1 MVQIRLYLEIYM
13 AKIYSEH
20 HIQEDIKGIIED
32 TFDTCLS
39 NREEVYWLITLLR
52 AFMRVPN
59 KNTSLNPDNM
69 QLNKWQY
76 EIVPVVEN
84 FMKKWKL

>member
-1 MVQIRLYLEIYM
+1 MSKV
-13 AKIYSEH
+13 YSDK
-20 HIQEDIKGIIED
+20 HIEEDIKCIIEE

-39 NREEVYWLITLLR
+39 NREEIYWLIILLR
-52 AFMRVPN
+52 AFMRLPN
-59 KNTSLNPDNM
+59 KNTVLSADNM

-76 EIVPVVEN
+76 EMVPIIEK

>member
-1 MVQIRLYLEIYM
+1 MSKV
-13 AKIYSEH
+13 YSDK
-20 HIQEDIKGIIED
+20 HIEEDIKCIIEE

-39 NREEVYWLITLLR
+39 NREEIYWLIILLR
-52 AFMRVPN
+52 AFMRLPN
-59 KNTSLNPDNM
+59 KNTVLSADNM

-76 EIVPVVEN
+76 EIVPIIEK

>member
-1 MVQIRLYLEIYM
+1 MSKV
-13 AKIYSEH
+13 YSDK
-20 HIQEDIKGIIED
+20 HIEEDIKCIIEE

-39 NREEVYWLITLLR
+39 NREEIYWLITLLR
-52 AFMRVPN
+52 ALMRLPN
-59 KNTSLNPDNM
+59 KTTVLSADNM

-76 EIVPVVEN
+76 EMVPIVEK

>member
-1 MVQIRLYLEIYM
+1 MS
-13 AKIYSEH
+13 KIYSEH
-20 HIQEDIKGIIED
+20 HIEEDIKCIIEE

-39 NREEVYWLITLLR
+39 NREEIYWLITLLR
-52 AFMRVPN
+52 AFMRLPT
-59 KNTSLNPDNM
+59 KNTVLSADSM

-76 EIVPVVEN
+76 EMVPIIEK

>member
-1 MVQIRLYLEIYM
+1 MSKV
-13 AKIYSEH
+13 YSDK
-20 HIQEDIKGIIED
+20 HIEEDIKCIIEE

-39 NREEVYWLITLLR
+39 NREEIYWLIILLR
-52 AFMRVPN
+52 AFMRLPN
-59 KNTSLNPDNM
+59 KNTVLSADNM

-76 EIVPVVEN
+76 EMVPIVEK

>member
-1 MVQIRLYLEIYM
+1 MSKV
-13 AKIYSEH
+13 YSDK
-20 HIQEDIKGIIED
+20 HIEEDIKCIIEE

-39 NREEVYWLITLLR
+39 NREEIYWLITLLR
-52 AFMRVPN
+52 VFMRLPN
-59 KNTSLNPDNM
+59 KNTVLSADNM

-76 EIVPVVEN
+76 EIVPIIEK

>member
-1 MVQIRLYLEIYM
+1 MSKV
-13 AKIYSEH
+13 YSDK
-20 HIQEDIKGIIED
+20 HIEEDIKCIIEE

-39 NREEVYWLITLLR
+39 NREEIYWLITLLR
-52 AFMRVPN
+52 AFMRLHN
-59 KNTSLNPDNM
+59 KNTVLSADNM

-76 EIVPVVEN
+76 EMVPIIEK

>member
-1 MVQIRLYLEIYM
+1 MPKV
-13 AKIYSEH
+13 YSDK
-20 HIQEDIKGIIED
+20 HIEEDIKCIIEE

-39 NREEVYWLITLLR
+39 NREEIYWLITLLR
-52 AFMRVPN
+52 AFMRLPN
-59 KNTSLNPDNM
+59 KDIRMNSDNM

-76 EIVPVVEN
+76 EMVPIVEN

>member
-1 MVQIRLYLEIYM
+1 MP
-13 AKIYSEH
+13 KTYSEH
-20 HIQEDIKGIIED
+20 HIEEDIKYIIEE

-39 NREEVYWLITLLR
+39 NREEIYWLITLLR
-52 AFMRVPN
+52 AFMRLPN
-59 KNTSLNPDNM
+59 KNTVLSADNM

-76 EIVPVVEN
+76 EMVPIIEK

>member
-1 MVQIRLYLEIYM
+1 MSKV
-13 AKIYSEH
+13 YSDK
-20 HIQEDIKGIIED
+20 HIEEDIKCIIEE

-39 NREEVYWLITLLR
+39 NREEIYWFITLLR
-52 AFMRVPN
+52 AFMRLPN
-59 KNTSLNPDNM
+59 KNTVLSADNM

-76 EIVPVVEN
+76 EMVPIIEK

>member
-1 MVQIRLYLEIYM
+1 MP
-13 AKIYSEH
+13 KTYSDK
-20 HIQEDIKGIIED
+20 HIEEDIKCIIEE

-39 NREEVYWLITLLR
+39 NREEIYWLIALLR
-52 AFMRVPN
+52 AFMRLPN
-59 KNTSLNPDNM
+59 KNTVLSADNM

-76 EIVPVVEN
+76 EMVPIIEK

>member
-1 MVQIRLYLEIYM
+1 MSKV
-13 AKIYSEH
+13 YSDK
-20 HIQEDIKGIIED
+20 HIEEDIKCIIEE

-39 NREEVYWLITLLR
+39 NREEIYWLITLLR
-52 AFMRVPN
+52 AFMRLSN
-59 KNTSLNPDNM
+59 KNIVLSADNM

-76 EIVPVVEN
+76 EMVPIIEK

>member
-1 MVQIRLYLEIYM
+1 MSKV
-13 AKIYSEH
+13 YSDK
-20 HIQEDIKGIIED
+20 HIEEDIKCIIEE

-39 NREEVYWLITLLR
+39 NREEIYWLITLLR
-52 AFMRVPN
+52 AFMSLAN
-59 KNTSLNPDNM
+59 KNTVLSADNM

-76 EIVPVVEN
+76 EMVPIVEK

>member
-1 MVQIRLYLEIYM
+1 MP
-13 AKIYSEH
+13 KIYSEH
-20 HIQEDIKGIIED
+20 HIEEDIKCIIEE

-39 NREEVYWLITLLR
+39 NREEIYWLITLLR
-52 AFMRVPN
+52 AFMRLSN
-59 KNTSLNPDNM
+59 KNTVLSADNM

-76 EIVPVVEN
+76 EMVLIIEK